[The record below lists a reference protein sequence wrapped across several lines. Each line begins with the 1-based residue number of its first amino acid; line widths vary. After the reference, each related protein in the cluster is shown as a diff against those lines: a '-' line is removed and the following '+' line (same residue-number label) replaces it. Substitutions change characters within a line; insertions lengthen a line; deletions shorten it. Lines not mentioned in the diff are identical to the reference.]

1 MKQNKARRLT
11 EHLDEKYV
19 LMAAYPEAVFRKHRH
34 GLLMKRILI
43 VAACVAILAVGMVA
57 VLLPALR
64 SDPGVA
70 TDPPETQSP
79 LSPDAEWVADPTIVK
94 VTITPDCVLEGAE
107 PELTRDADRLDRPKL
122 GRAALRE
129 EYSAG

>member
-64 SDPGVA
+64 SDPGGGDRSPR
-70 TDPPETQSP
+70 DP
-79 LSPDAEWVADPTIVK
+79 
-94 VTITPDCVLEGAE
+94 E
-107 PELTRDADRLDRPKL
+107 PPFPRCGLGGGSHHCQGTAAQRKPRL
-122 GRAALRE
+122 
-129 EYSAG
+129 